1 MKNKR
6 MIHMKVGK
14 SQKKFLIWPHSQKNT
29 NQITNPKV
37 FTFRLKDLG
46 LSSYLVLFLF
56 EDRPKLKIPSEISPP
71 LTYLFTYYSRIND
84 SFVTKQICYDVEN
97 IYLGTIQC
105 TVLVPAE

>member
-6 MIHMKVGK
+6 IIHIKVGK
-14 SQKKFLIWPHSQKNT
+14 SQKKFLIWPHSQKNPT
-29 NQITNPKV
+29 NQITNPKGFKV
-37 FTFRLKDLG
+37 VIWFF
-46 LSSYLVLFLF
+46 FLF
-56 EDRPKLKIPSEISPP
+56 EDRAKLKSPSEIFPP

-84 SFVTKQICYDVEN
+84 LFVTKQTCYDVEN

>member
-6 MIHMKVGK
+6 IIHIKVGK
-14 SQKKFLIWPHSQKNT
+14 SQKKFLIWPHSQKKNHK
-29 NQITNPKV
+29 PK
-37 FTFRLKDLG
+37 LKDLG
-46 LSSYLVLFLF
+46 LSSDLVLFLF
-56 EDRPKLKIPSEISPP
+56 EDRAKLKSPSEIFPP

-84 SFVTKQICYDVEN
+84 SFVIKQTCYDVEN